1 MVPLYSRGK
10 RSWLVHSG
18 SDFRSLGLNEI
29 TSLTLSYGW
38 PPNVNCPQYRSRS
51 SLVVGRTS
59 RNGRFPPCATSS
71 ALVNGSSTI
80 SGGFAAHCAHRA
92 APPSTPCWNALTR
105 SNPDPCAP
113 FSEDRCRED
122 RGTRAFPPDPCRD

>member
-80 SGGFAAHCAHRA
+80 SGGVVGPS
-92 APPSTPCWNALTR
+92 APPGPPPS
-105 SNPDPCAP
+105 AP
-113 FSEDRCRED
+113 RL
-122 RGTRAFPPDPCRD
+122 